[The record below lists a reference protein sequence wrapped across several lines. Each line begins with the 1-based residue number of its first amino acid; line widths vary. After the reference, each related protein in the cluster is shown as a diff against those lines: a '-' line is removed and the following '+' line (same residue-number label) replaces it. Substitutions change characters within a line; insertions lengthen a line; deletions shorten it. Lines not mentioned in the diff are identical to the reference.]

1 VGLSL
6 YLKARFKDQGP
17 HGKVD
22 INKEMESN
30 PNWLRDG
37 RGPAHRLDIVNLF
50 VACHSGGGYGAMI
63 PLVKALGR
71 FQAPVLKEC
80 WGFDCLYPADWTSF
94 CREHQRDLGLFFY
107 AGQGTTGRK
116 QPGAREVVFQQSQAV
131 YGTPTRPTP
140 VYTDAVRLALAFDGV
155 ETDRVAFRPVQD
167 IQRQVVPPTAY
178 EKARKTL
185 DPFLDNQTKYWNA
198 FDKDNDWLELKG
210 HFDVPA
216 DLLTPRIKSA
226 MT

>member
-1 VGLSL
+1 MIWARLSS
-6 YLKARFKDQGP
+6 ARTQSRRRNAIAGAGNCRAARWSF
-17 HGKVD
+17 H
-22 INKEMESN
+22 
-30 PNWLRDG
+30 
-37 RGPAHRLDIVNLF
+37 
-50 VACHSGGGYGAMI
+50 AC
-63 PLVKALGR
+63 
-71 FQAPVLKEC
+71 AP
-80 WGFDCLYPADWTSF
+80 
-94 CREHQRDLGLFFY
+94 GLFFY

-155 ETDRVAFRPVQD
+155 ETDRVAFRSVQD